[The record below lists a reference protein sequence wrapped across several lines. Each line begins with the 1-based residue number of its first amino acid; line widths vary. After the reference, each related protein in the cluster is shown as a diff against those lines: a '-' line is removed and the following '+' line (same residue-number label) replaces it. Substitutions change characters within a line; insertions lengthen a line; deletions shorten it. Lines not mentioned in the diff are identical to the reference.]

1 MPNKKS
7 DGTWGK
13 GGGLKGRKEGREEGL
28 KTGIVEYVMHMVE
41 SIFIKSITVYT
52 ECRPAKHI
60 LNKLI

>member
-1 MPNKKS
+1 MSNKKS

-13 GGGLKGRKEGREEGL
+13 GEGLEGRKEGREEGM
-28 KTGIVEYVMHMVE
+28 KPGIVEHIVHMVE
-41 SIFIKSITVYT
+41 PIFIKSITVYT